1 MKNTSKKSLPAPQTR
16 GNNWWNN
23 LSECLSKNWEKKKK
37 IVFSFVALRCCRL
50 PSVLSS
56 RIWCLV
62 GSNGAEYILLG
73 GITFK
78 KMSKV
83 LCCQCCCCCCCFYVS
98 FLAVVDRYCCVVVDY
113 VVAIAALVNNVVIV
127 VFAPVV
133 ALRVVAMVS
142 ISVLLFLHT

>member
-1 MKNTSKKSLPAPQTR
+1 MSEQELRKEKENSVFFRRVTLLSTS
-16 GNNWWNN
+16 
-23 LSECLSKNWEKKKK
+23 
-37 IVFSFVALRCCRL
+37 F
-50 PSVLSS
+50 
-56 RIWCLV
+56 CLV
-62 GSNGAEYILLG
+62 
-73 GITFK
+73 ITDLMFSRFTRCRTHFTGWNYFK

-113 VVAIAALVNNVVIV
+113 VVAIAALVNNVVVIV

>member
-1 MKNTSKKSLPAPQTR
+1 MSEQELRKEKENSVFFRRVTLLSTS
-16 GNNWWNN
+16 
-23 LSECLSKNWEKKKK
+23 
-37 IVFSFVALRCCRL
+37 F
-50 PSVLSS
+50 
-56 RIWCLV
+56 CLV
-62 GSNGAEYILLG
+62 
-73 GITFK
+73 ITDLMFSRFKRCRIHFTGWNYFK

-113 VVAIAALVNNVVIV
+113 VVAIAALVNNVVVIV

>member
-1 MKNTSKKSLPAPQTR
+1 MSEQELRKEKENSVFFRRVTLLSTS
-16 GNNWWNN
+16 
-23 LSECLSKNWEKKKK
+23 
-37 IVFSFVALRCCRL
+37 F
-50 PSVLSS
+50 
-56 RIWCLV
+56 CLV
-62 GSNGAEYILLG
+62 
-73 GITFK
+73 ITDLMFSRFTRCRTHFTGWNYFKK

-83 LCCQCCCCCCCFYVS
+83 LCCQCCCCCCRFYVS

-113 VVAIAALVNNVVIV
+113 VVAIAALVNNVVVIV